1 MKKILF
7 LIFGVLI
14 VGIVV
19 FFFLSKNNSSDTVRY
34 KVEIDK
40 DKKSEGVIK
49 IDTLR
54 DKLGEIRSGI

>member
-14 VGIVV
+14 IGIVV
-19 FFFLSKNNSSDTVRY
+19 FFFLSKNNSSNTVRY
-34 KVEIDK
+34 EVEIDK

-49 IDTLR
+49 IDTLK